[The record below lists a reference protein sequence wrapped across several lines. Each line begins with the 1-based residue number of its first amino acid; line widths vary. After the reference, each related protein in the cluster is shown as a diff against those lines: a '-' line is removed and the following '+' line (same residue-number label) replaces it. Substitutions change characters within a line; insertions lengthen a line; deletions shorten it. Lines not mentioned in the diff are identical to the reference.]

1 MIIDR
6 LSIHRAIITENERAP
21 EPVKARDAR
30 SPRSFTALVHR
41 ACTARKLAGAFCP
54 SENATAASRSAPE
67 SAALRRLSA
76 YVSGMLQRE
85 QSVSRSRHIFGKA

>member
-6 LSIHRAIITENERAP
+6 LSIHRAIITENEAP

-30 SPRSFTALVHR
+30 SPR
-41 ACTARKLAGAFCP
+41 ACTARKVAGAFCP
-54 SENATAASRSAPE
+54 SENATAASRSAPD